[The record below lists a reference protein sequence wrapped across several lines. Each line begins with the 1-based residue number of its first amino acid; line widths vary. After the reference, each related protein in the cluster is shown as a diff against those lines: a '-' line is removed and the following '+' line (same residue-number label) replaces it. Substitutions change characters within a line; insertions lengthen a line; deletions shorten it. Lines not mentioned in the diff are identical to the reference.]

1 MVIFY
6 SISKAWSPSYAALK
20 NYKLK
25 KCRLWSDYEYTSY
38 MTSTSKLKDNFNV
51 IHNDEQ
57 FRRYSFDNSK
67 DEYEWKNPKV

>member
-1 MVIFY
+1 M
-6 SISKAWSPSYAALK
+6 K
-20 NYKLK
+20 
-25 KCRLWSDYEYTSY
+25 DYEYTSY